1 MALWLLARTLTASKF
16 MPSLSDPIISINGL
30 GKKTSDRL
38 NQLGIHSLEH
48 LVFHLPRR
56 YQDKT
61 SITPL
66 SRANVNDEI
75 LIELTIDRIEVV
87 PSRQRQLLCYLSDNQ
102 NHRILLRFF
111 HFTQY
116 QKQALIRGETI
127 QCFGEIKIGRQGLE
141 MHHPEYRVISQ
152 NQKPLLE
159 STLSPIY
166 PLCSGISQNKM
177 KQWVNYSLEVLQIS
191 QLDDY
196 FEKIT
201 QQSMPSLK
209 SSLMLLHHPEKNEDL
224 SKIESFK
231 HISQQRLIIE
241 ELATNQLN
249 LLKTKKARKSK
260 KTNAFKIQDSLSNKL
275 LGSLDFDLTN
285 SQSRCIK
292 EINEDLSSSEPML
305 RLLQGDVG
313 SGKTIVAVFALI
325 QAVENNFQAVIM
337 APTEILARQHLQ
349 NFTDYLKPLNI
360 QIAYLSG
367 SQNPQERREHLDFIE
382 SGEAKVV
389 VGTHALFQES
399 VNFENLSLVIIDEQ
413 HKFGVHQRLSLS
425 KKANKTPHQLVM
437 TATPIPRSL
446 TMSAYADLDTSV
458 IDELPPG
465 RQAVETI
472 ALSNSRRDEL
482 IEKIKKISDEG
493 RQIYWVCT
501 LIEESEVLRAES
513 AEKTFNYLTDN
524 LKDLTVVMIHGK
536 RTKSEKEMIMR
547 DFEKGKI
554 NLLVATTVIEVGV
567 NVPNASL
574 MIVENSERL
583 GLAQL
588 HQLRGRVGRG
598 SEKSICILMYQS
610 PLSDN
615 AKERLDILRQSND
628 GFMIAQKDLELR
640 GPGEILGTQQ
650 TGIASMKIAN
660 IVRDTYLLKEAGY
673 YSSKMLEASEDSQ
686 NAMISRWI
694 DDEKTHYF
702 DA

>member
-1 MALWLLARTLTASKF
+1 MSA
-16 MPSLSDPIISINGL
+16 LSDPIISISGL

-38 NQLGIHSLEH
+38 NQLGIHTLEH
-48 LVFHLPRR
+48 LVFHLPSR

-61 SITPL
+61 TITPL
-66 SRANVNDEI
+66 SKVSVSDEV
-75 LIELTIDRIEVV
+75 LIECSIERIEVA

-102 NHRILLRFF
+102 NQRILLRFF
-111 HFTQY
+111 HFNQY
-116 QKQALIRGETI
+116 QKQALIRGETL

-141 MHHPEYRVISQ
+141 MHHPEYRIVSQ
-152 NQKPLLE
+152 NQTPLLE
-159 STLSPIY
+159 STLTPIY

-177 KQWVNYSLEVLQIS
+177 KQWINQSLEVLKTS
-191 QLDDY
+191 LLDDY

-201 QQSMPSLK
+201 YNALPSLK
-209 SSLMLLHHPEKNEDL
+209 ASLFLLHHPNKNENL
-224 SKIESFK
+224 TQIETFK

-241 ELATNQLN
+241 ELATHQLS
-249 LLKTKKARKSK
+249 LLKTKRARKRRT
-260 KTNAFKIQDSLSNKL
+260 TNQFAIKNNLSNNL
-275 LGSLDFDLTN
+275 LNSLEFNLTAA
-285 SQSRCIK
+285 QSRCIK
-292 EINEDLSSSEPML
+292 EIHEDLSNTEPML

-313 SGKTIVAVFALI
+313 SGKTIVAVFSLI
-325 QAVENNFQAVIM
+325 QAVENDFQTAVM

-367 SQNPQERREHLDFIE
+367 SQNTQERREQLELIE
-382 SGEAKVV
+382 TGKAKVII
-389 VGTHALFQES
+389 GTHALFQEN

-413 HKFGVHQRLSLS
+413 HKFGVHQRLSLTQ
-425 KKANKTPHQLVM
+425 KAKKTPHQLVM

-465 RQAVETI
+465 RQPVETV

-482 IEKIKKISDEG
+482 IGKIRKISDEG

-501 LIEESEVLRAES
+501 LIEESDALRAES
-513 AEKTFNYLTDN
+513 AEKTFNYLSSN
-524 LKDLTVVMIHGK
+524 LEDLKVVMIHG
-536 RTKSEKEMIMR
+536 RLTKPEKDAIMSA
-547 DFEKGKI
+547 FAQGNI

-615 AKERLDILRQSND
+615 AKQRLEVLRQSND

-660 IVRDTYLLKEAGY
+660 IVMDAYLLKEASY
-673 YSSKMLEASEDSQ
+673 YSSKMLEANEESQ
-686 NAMISRWI
+686 NALIDRWI
-694 DDEKTHYF
+694 DEEKTHYF

>member
-1 MALWLLARTLTASKF
+1 
-16 MPSLSDPIISINGL
+16 MPSISDPIISIKGL

-38 NQLGIHSLEH
+38 NQLGIHTLEH
-48 LVFHLPRR
+48 LVFHLPTR

-66 SRANVNDEI
+66 SDAGIHDEI
-75 LIELTIDRIEVV
+75 LIEATIDRIEVI

-111 HFTQY
+111 HFNQY
-116 QKQALIRGETI
+116 QKQALIRGETM
-127 QCFGEIKIGRQGLE
+127 QCFGEIKIGRKGLE
-141 MHHPEYRVISQ
+141 MHHPEYRIITQ
-152 NQKPLLE
+152 NQSPLLE
-159 STLSPIY
+159 PTLTPIY

-177 KQWVNYSLEVLQIS
+177 KQWVNYSLEVLKIS

-209 SSLMLLHHPEKNEDL
+209 SSLMLLHHPEKDEDL

-241 ELATNQLN
+241 ELATHRLS
-249 LLKTKKARKSK
+249 LLKTKKARKGK
-260 KTNAFKIQDSLSNKL
+260 KTNAFILNNTLSDKL
-275 LGSLDFDLTN
+275 LNSIDFNLTN
-285 SQSRCIK
+285 AQSRCIK
-292 EINEDLSSSEPML
+292 EINDDLASSEPML

-325 QAVENNFQAVIM
+325 QAVENNFQAAIM

-349 NFTDYLKPLNI
+349 NFTQYLESLNI

-367 SQNPQERREHLDFIE
+367 SQNTQERREQISLIE
-382 SGEAKVV
+382 SGEAKIVI
-389 VGTHALFQES
+389 GTHALFQES
-399 VNFENLSLVIIDEQ
+399 VSFKDLSLVIIDEQ
-413 HKFGVHQRLSLS
+413 HKFGVHQRLSLT
-425 KKANKTPHQLVM
+425 KKANNTPHQLVM

-446 TMSAYADLDTSV
+446 TMSAYADLDTSI

-472 ALSNSRRDEL
+472 ALSNLRRDEL
-482 IEKIKKISDEG
+482 ISKIRKISNEG

-501 LIEESEVLRAES
+501 LIEESEALRAES
-513 AEKTFNYLTDN
+513 AEQTFKYLKDH
-524 LKDLTVVMIHGK
+524 LKDLTVVMIHG
-536 RTKSEKEMIMR
+536 RLTKAEKESIMK
-547 DFEKGKI
+547 DFENGRI

-574 MIVENSERL
+574 MIVENAERL

-610 PLSDN
+610 PLSDY

-660 IVRDTYLLKEAGY
+660 IVRDAYLLKEAGY
-673 YSSKMLEASEDSQ
+673 YSSKMLEARLESQ
-686 NAMISRWI
+686 NALINRWI
-694 DDEKTHYF
+694 DEEKTHYF

>member
-1 MALWLLARTLTASKF
+1 
-16 MPSLSDPIISINGL
+16 MPSISDPIISIKGL

-38 NQLGIHSLEH
+38 NQLGIHTLEH
-48 LVFHLPRR
+48 LVFHLPSR

-66 SRANVNDEI
+66 SDARINDEI
-75 LIELTIDRIEVV
+75 LIEATIDRIEVI
-87 PSRQRQLLCYLSDNQ
+87 PLRQRQLLCYLSDQQ

-116 QKQALIRGETI
+116 QKQALIRGESM
-127 QCFGEIKIGRQGLE
+127 QCFGEIKIGRKGLE
-141 MHHPEYRVISQ
+141 MHHPEYRITSQ
-152 NQKPLLE
+152 NQRPLLE
-159 STLSPIY
+159 QNLSPIY

-177 KQWVNYSLEVLQIS
+177 KQWINYSLEVLKIS

-201 QQSMPSLK
+201 QHSMPSLK

-224 SKIESFK
+224 SKIETFK

-241 ELATNQLN
+241 ELATHQLS
-249 LLKTKKARKSK
+249 LLKTKKARKGK
-260 KTNAFKIQDSLSNKL
+260 KTNAFKLKNTLSDKL
-275 LGSLDFDLTN
+275 LDSLDFKLTN
-285 SQSRCIK
+285 AQSSCIK
-292 EINEDLSSSEPML
+292 EINDDLASSEPML

-325 QAVENNFQAVIM
+325 QAVENNFQAAIM

-349 NFTDYLKPLNI
+349 NFTHYLESLDI

-367 SQNPQERREHLDFIE
+367 SQNTQERKEQLSLIE

-389 VGTHALFQES
+389 IGTHALFQES
-399 VNFENLSLVIIDEQ
+399 VSFKDLSLVIIDEQ
-413 HKFGVHQRLSLS
+413 HKFGVHQRLSLT
-425 KKANKTPHQLVM
+425 KKAQTTPHQLVM

-472 ALSNSRRDEL
+472 ALSNARREEL
-482 IEKIKKISDEG
+482 ITKIRKISDEG

-501 LIEESEVLRAES
+501 LIEESEALRAES
-513 AEKTFNYLTDN
+513 AEKTFTY
-524 LKDLTVVMIHGK
+524 LKDHLEELTVVMIHGK
-536 RTKSEKEMIMR
+536 LSKVEKESIMK
-547 DFEKGKI
+547 DFENGLI

-574 MIVENSERL
+574 MIVENAERL

-660 IVRDTYLLKEAGY
+660 IIRDAYLLKEAGY
-673 YSSKMLEASEDSQ
+673 YSSKMLEASLESQ
-686 NAMISRWI
+686 NALINRWI
-694 DDEKTHYF
+694 DEEKTHYF

>member
-1 MALWLLARTLTASKF
+1 
-16 MPSLSDPIISINGL
+16 MPSISDPIISIKGL

-38 NQLGIHSLEH
+38 NQLGIHTLEH
-48 LVFHLPRR
+48 LVFHLPTR

-66 SRANVNDEI
+66 SDAGIHDEI
-75 LIELTIDRIEVV
+75 LIEATIDRIEVI

-111 HFTQY
+111 HFNQY
-116 QKQALIRGETI
+116 QKQALVRGETM
-127 QCFGEIKIGRQGLE
+127 QCFGEIKIGRKGLE
-141 MHHPEYRVISQ
+141 MHHPEYRIITQ
-152 NQKPLLE
+152 NQSPLLE
-159 STLSPIY
+159 PTLTPIY

-177 KQWVNYSLEVLQIS
+177 KQWVNYSLEVLKIS

-209 SSLMLLHHPEKNEDL
+209 SSLMLLHHPEKDEDL

-241 ELATNQLN
+241 ELATHQLS
-249 LLKTKKARKSK
+249 LLKTKKARKGK
-260 KTNAFKIQDSLSNKL
+260 KTNAFILNNTLSDKL
-275 LGSLDFDLTN
+275 LNSIDFNLTN
-285 SQSRCIK
+285 AQSRCIK
-292 EINEDLSSSEPML
+292 EINDDLASSEPML

-313 SGKTIVAVFALI
+313 SGKTIVAVFALL
-325 QAVENNFQAVIM
+325 QAVENNFQAAIM

-349 NFTDYLKPLNI
+349 NFTQYLESLNI

-367 SQNPQERREHLDFIE
+367 SQNTQERREQISLIE
-382 SGEAKVV
+382 SGKAKVV
-389 VGTHALFQES
+389 IGTHALFQDS
-399 VNFENLSLVIIDEQ
+399 VNFKDLSLVIIDEQ
-413 HKFGVHQRLSLS
+413 HKFGVHQRLSLT
-425 KKANKTPHQLVM
+425 KKANNTPHQLVM

-446 TMSAYADLDTSV
+446 TMSAYADLDTSI

-472 ALSNSRRDEL
+472 ALSNLRRDEL
-482 IEKIKKISDEG
+482 ISKMRKISNEG

-513 AEKTFNYLTDN
+513 AEKTFKYLKEH
-524 LKDLTVVMIHGK
+524 LKDLTVVMIHG
-536 RTKSEKEMIMR
+536 RLTKAEKESIMK
-547 DFEKGKI
+547 DFENGRI

-574 MIVENSERL
+574 MIVENAERL

-610 PLSDN
+610 PLSDY

-660 IVRDTYLLKEAGY
+660 IVRDAYLLKEAGY
-673 YSSKMLEASEDSQ
+673 YSSKMLEARLESQ
-686 NAMISRWI
+686 NALINRWI
-694 DDEKTHYF
+694 DEEKTHYF

>member
-1 MALWLLARTLTASKF
+1 
-16 MPSLSDPIISINGL
+16 MPSISDPIISIKGL

-38 NQLGIHSLEH
+38 NQLGIHTLEH
-48 LVFHLPRR
+48 LVFHLPTR

-66 SRANVNDEI
+66 SDAGIHDEI
-75 LIELTIDRIEVV
+75 LIEATIDRIEVI

-111 HFTQY
+111 HFNQY
-116 QKQALIRGETI
+116 QKQALIRGETM
-127 QCFGEIKIGRQGLE
+127 QCFGEIKIGRKGLE
-141 MHHPEYRVISQ
+141 MHHPEYRIITQ
-152 NQKPLLE
+152 NQSPLLE
-159 STLSPIY
+159 PTLTPIY

-177 KQWVNYSLEVLQIS
+177 KQWVNYSLEVLKIS

-209 SSLMLLHHPEKNEDL
+209 SSLMLLHHPEKDEDL

-241 ELATNQLN
+241 ELATHRLS
-249 LLKTKKARKSK
+249 LLKTKKARKGK
-260 KTNAFKIQDSLSNKL
+260 KTNAFILNNTLSDQL
-275 LGSLDFDLTN
+275 LNSIDFNLTN
-285 SQSRCIK
+285 AQSRCIK
-292 EINEDLSSSEPML
+292 EINDDLASSEPML

-313 SGKTIVAVFALI
+313 SGKTIVAVFAIL
-325 QAVENNFQAVIM
+325 QAVENNFQAAIM

-349 NFTDYLKPLNI
+349 NFTQYLESLNI

-367 SQNPQERREHLDFIE
+367 SQNTQERREQISLIE
-382 SGEAKVV
+382 SGKAKVV
-389 VGTHALFQES
+389 IGTHALFQDS
-399 VNFENLSLVIIDEQ
+399 VNFKDLSLVIIDEQ
-413 HKFGVHQRLSLS
+413 HKFGVHQRLSLT
-425 KKANKTPHQLVM
+425 KKANNTPHQLVM

-446 TMSAYADLDTSV
+446 TMSAYADLDTSI

-472 ALSNSRRDEL
+472 ALSNLRRDEL
-482 IEKIKKISDEG
+482 ISKMRKISNEG

-501 LIEESEVLRAES
+501 LIEESEALRAES
-513 AEKTFNYLTDN
+513 AEKTFKYLKDH
-524 LKDLTVVMIHGK
+524 LKDLTVVMIHG
-536 RTKSEKEMIMR
+536 RLTKVEKESIMK
-547 DFEKGKI
+547 DFEKGRI

-574 MIVENSERL
+574 MIVENAERL

-610 PLSDN
+610 PLSDY

-660 IVRDTYLLKEAGY
+660 IVRDAYLLKEAGY
-673 YSSKMLEASEDSQ
+673 YSSKMLEARLESQ
-686 NAMISRWI
+686 NALINRWI
-694 DDEKTHYF
+694 DEEKTHYF

>member
-1 MALWLLARTLTASKF
+1 
-16 MPSLSDPIISINGL
+16 MPSLSDPIISISGL

-48 LVFHLPRR
+48 LLFHLPSR

-66 SRANVNDEI
+66 SSASVNDEI
-75 LIELTIDRIEVV
+75 LIEASIDRIEVI

-102 NHRILLRFF
+102 NHRVLLRFF

-116 QKQALIRGETI
+116 QKQALVRGETI

-141 MHHPEYRVISQ
+141 MHHPEYRIISQ
-152 NQKPLLE
+152 DQKPLFE
-159 STLSPIY
+159 PTLTPVY
-166 PLCSGISQNKM
+166 PLCAGVSQNKM
-177 KQWVNYSLEVLQIS
+177 KQWVNKALEVLKASVI
-191 QLDDY
+191 DDY

-201 QQSMPSLK
+201 NNTMPSLK
-209 SSLMLLHHPEKNEDL
+209 DSLFLLHHPNKDEDL
-224 SKIESFK
+224 LKIESFN

-241 ELATNQLN
+241 ELATHQLS
-249 LLKTKKARKSK
+249 LLKIKEARKSK
-260 KTNAFKIQDSLSNKL
+260 ESKPISIRSSLSNKL
-275 LGSLDFDLTN
+275 ISSLEFDLT
-285 SQSRCIK
+285 SAQSRCINQ
-292 EINEDLSSSEPML
+292 INEDLSTSEPML

-325 QAVENNFQAVIM
+325 QVAENNFQTAVM

-349 NFTDYLKPLNI
+349 NFTNYLSPLGI
-360 QIAYLSG
+360 QIAFLSG
-367 SQNPQERREHLDFIE
+367 SQNTQERKDNLSLIE
-382 SGEAKVV
+382 NGEAKVII
-389 VGTHALFQES
+389 GTHALFQEN
-399 VNFENLSLVIIDEQ
+399 VYFDDLALVIIDEQ

-425 KKANKTPHQLVM
+425 KKANVTPHQLVM

-446 TMSAYADLDTSV
+446 TMSAYADLDTSI

-465 RQAVETI
+465 RQTIETV
-472 ALSNSRRDEL
+472 ALSNARRDEL
-482 IEKIKKISDEG
+482 IEKIKQISKEG

-501 LIEESEVLRAES
+501 LIEESEALRAES
-513 AEKTFNYLTDN
+513 AEQTFTYLSDN
-524 LKDLTVVMIHGK
+524 LKDLKVVMIHG
-536 RTKSEKEMIMR
+536 RLTKLEKEIIMS
-547 DFEKGKI
+547 DFASGKT

-567 NVPNASL
+567 NIPNASL

-598 SEKSICILMYQS
+598 SEKSACVLLYQS
-610 PLSDN
+610 PLSQT

-628 GFMIAQKDLELR
+628 GFLIAQKDLELR

-660 IVRDTYLLKEAGY
+660 IVRDAYLLKQVGY
-673 YSSKMLEASEDSQ
+673 YSSKMLEAEHDSQ
-686 NAMISRWI
+686 NALISRWI
-694 DDEKTHYF
+694 DEEKTHYF

>member
-1 MALWLLARTLTASKF
+1 
-16 MPSLSDPIISINGL
+16 MPSLSDPIISISGL

-38 NQLGIHSLEH
+38 NQLGIHTLEH
-48 LVFHLPRR
+48 LLFHLPSR

-66 SRANVNDEI
+66 SSASVNDEI
-75 LIELTIDRIEVV
+75 LIEASIDRIEVI

-102 NHRILLRFF
+102 NHRVLLRFF

-116 QKQALIRGETI
+116 QKQALVRGETI

-141 MHHPEYRVISQ
+141 MHHPEYRIISQ
-152 NQKPLLE
+152 DQKPLFE
-159 STLSPIY
+159 PTLTPVY
-166 PLCSGISQNKM
+166 PLCAGVSQNKM
-177 KQWVNYSLEVLQIS
+177 KQWVNKALEVLKASVI
-191 QLDDY
+191 DDY

-201 QQSMPSLK
+201 NNTMPSLK
-209 SSLMLLHHPEKNEDL
+209 DSLFLLHHPNKDEDL
-224 SKIESFK
+224 LKIESFN

-241 ELATNQLN
+241 ELATHQLS
-249 LLKTKKARKSK
+249 LLKIKEARKSK
-260 KTNAFKIQDSLSNKL
+260 ESKPISIRSSLSNKL
-275 LGSLDFDLTN
+275 ISSLEFDLT
-285 SQSRCIK
+285 SAQSRCINQ
-292 EINEDLSSSEPML
+292 INEDLSTSEPML

-325 QAVENNFQAVIM
+325 QAAENNFQTAVM

-349 NFTDYLKPLNI
+349 NFTNYLSPLGI
-360 QIAYLSG
+360 QIAFLSG
-367 SQNPQERREHLDFIE
+367 SQNTQERKDNLSLIE
-382 SGEAKVV
+382 NGKAKVII
-389 VGTHALFQES
+389 GTHALFQEN
-399 VNFENLSLVIIDEQ
+399 VYFDDLALVIIDEQ

-425 KKANKTPHQLVM
+425 KKANVTPHQLVM

-446 TMSAYADLDTSV
+446 TMSAYADLDTSI

-465 RQAVETI
+465 RQTIETV
-472 ALSNSRRDEL
+472 ALSNARRDEL
-482 IEKIKKISDEG
+482 IEKIKQISKEG

-501 LIEESEVLRAES
+501 LIEESEALRAES
-513 AEKTFNYLTDN
+513 AEKTFAYLSDN
-524 LKDLTVVMIHGK
+524 LKDLKVVMIHG
-536 RTKSEKEMIMR
+536 RLTKSEKEIIMS
-547 DFEKGKI
+547 DFASGKT

-598 SEKSICILMYQS
+598 SEKSACVLLYQS
-610 PLSDN
+610 PLSQT

-628 GFMIAQKDLELR
+628 GFLIAQKDLELR

-660 IVRDTYLLKEAGY
+660 IVRDAYLLKQVGF
-673 YSSKMLEASEDSQ
+673 YSSKMLEAAHDSQ
-686 NAMISRWI
+686 NALMSRWI
-694 DDEKTHYF
+694 DEEKTHYF

>member
-1 MALWLLARTLTASKF
+1 MSE
-16 MPSLSDPIISINGL
+16 LSDPIISISGL

-38 NQLGIHSLEH
+38 NQLGIHTLEH
-48 LVFHLPRR
+48 LVFHLPKR

-61 SITPL
+61 TITPL
-66 SRANVNDEI
+66 SEVSVNDEV
-75 LIELTIDRIEVV
+75 LIECSIDQIEVV
-87 PSRQRQLLCYLSDNQ
+87 PSRQKQLLCYLSDDQNQ
-102 NHRILLRFF
+102 RILLRFF
-111 HFTQY
+111 HFSQY

-141 MHHPEYRVISQ
+141 MHHPEYRNISK
-152 NQKPLLE
+152 NQTPLLE
-159 STLSPIY
+159 STLTPIY

-177 KQWVNYSLEVLQIS
+177 KQWVNQSLEVLKMS
-191 QLDDY
+191 LLDDH
-196 FEKIT
+196 FEKLT
-201 QQSMPSLK
+201 YNSMPSLK
-209 SSLMLLHHPEKNEDL
+209 ESLFLLHHPNKNENL
-224 SKIESFK
+224 NQIEAFK

-241 ELATNQLN
+241 ELATHQLS

-260 KTNAFKIQDSLSNKL
+260 ITNKFQIKNTLQKTL
-275 LGSLDFDLTN
+275 LHSLDFDLTEA
-285 SQSRCIK
+285 QSRCVR
-292 EINEDLSSSEPML
+292 EIYEDLSNTEPML

-313 SGKTIVAVFALI
+313 SGKTIVAIFTLI
-325 QAVENNFQAVIM
+325 QAVENSFQTAVM

-349 NFTDYLKPLNI
+349 NFTDYLDPLNI

-367 SQNPQERREHLDFIE
+367 SQNTQERREQLELIE
-382 SGEAKVV
+382 SGNAKVII
-389 VGTHALFQES
+389 GTHALFQES
-399 VNFENLSLVIIDEQ
+399 VNFKNLALVIIDEQ

-425 KKANKTPHQLVM
+425 QKAKKIPHQLVM

-465 RQAVETI
+465 RQPVETV

-482 IEKIKKISDEG
+482 IGKIRKISDEG

-501 LIEESEVLRAES
+501 LIEESEALRAES
-513 AEKTFNYLTDN
+513 AEKTYNYLASN
-524 LKDLTVVMIHGK
+524 LEDLKVVMIHG
-536 RTKSEKEMIMR
+536 RLTKSEKEAIMK
-547 DFEKGKI
+547 DFEHGKI

-615 AKERLDILRQSND
+615 AIQRLEVLRQSND

-660 IVRDTYLLKEAGY
+660 IVRDAYLLKEASY
-673 YSSKMLEASEDSQ
+673 YSSKMLEASEENQ
-686 NAMISRWI
+686 NALINRWI
-694 DDEKTHYF
+694 DEEKTHYF

>member
-1 MALWLLARTLTASKF
+1 
-16 MPSLSDPIISINGL
+16 MPSLSDPIISISGL

-48 LVFHLPRR
+48 LLFHLPSR

-66 SRANVNDEI
+66 SSASVNDEI
-75 LIELTIDRIEVV
+75 LIEASIDRIEVI

-102 NHRILLRFF
+102 NHRVLLRFF

-116 QKQALIRGETI
+116 QKQALVRGETI

-141 MHHPEYRVISQ
+141 MHHPEYRIISQ
-152 NQKPLLE
+152 DQKPLFE
-159 STLSPIY
+159 PTLTPVY
-166 PLCSGISQNKM
+166 PLCAGVSQNKM
-177 KQWVNYSLEVLQIS
+177 KQWVNKALEVLKASVI
-191 QLDDY
+191 DDY

-201 QQSMPSLK
+201 NNTMPSLK
-209 SSLMLLHHPEKNEDL
+209 DSLFLLHHPNKDEDL
-224 SKIESFK
+224 LKIESFN

-241 ELATNQLN
+241 ELATHQLS
-249 LLKTKKARKSK
+249 LLKIKEARKSK
-260 KTNAFKIQDSLSNKL
+260 ESKPISIRSSLSNKL
-275 LGSLDFDLTN
+275 ISSLEFDLT
-285 SQSRCIK
+285 SAQSRCINQ
-292 EINEDLSSSEPML
+292 INEDLSTSEPML

-325 QAVENNFQAVIM
+325 QVAENNFQTAVM

-349 NFTDYLKPLNI
+349 NFTNYLSPLGI
-360 QIAYLSG
+360 QIAFLSG
-367 SQNPQERREHLDFIE
+367 SQNTQERKDNLSLIE
-382 SGEAKVV
+382 NGKAKVII
-389 VGTHALFQES
+389 GTHALFQEN
-399 VNFENLSLVIIDEQ
+399 VYFDDLALVIIDEQ

-425 KKANKTPHQLVM
+425 KKANVTPHQLVM

-446 TMSAYADLDTSV
+446 TMSAYADLDTSI

-465 RQAVETI
+465 RQTIETV
-472 ALSNSRRDEL
+472 ALSNARRDEL
-482 IEKIKKISDEG
+482 IEKIKQISKEG

-501 LIEESEVLRAES
+501 LIEESEALRAES
-513 AEKTFNYLTDN
+513 AEQTFAYLSDN
-524 LKDLTVVMIHGK
+524 LKDLKVVMIHG
-536 RTKSEKEMIMR
+536 RLTKLEKEIIMS
-547 DFEKGKI
+547 DFASGKT

-598 SEKSICILMYQS
+598 SEKSACVLLYQS
-610 PLSDN
+610 PLSQT

-628 GFMIAQKDLELR
+628 GFLIAQKDLELR

-660 IVRDTYLLKEAGY
+660 IVRDAYLLKQVGY
-673 YSSKMLEASEDSQ
+673 YSSKMLEAEHDSQ
-686 NAMISRWI
+686 NALISRWI
-694 DDEKTHYF
+694 DEEKTHYF

>member
-1 MALWLLARTLTASKF
+1 
-16 MPSLSDPIISINGL
+16 MPSLSDPIISISGL
-30 GKKTSDRL
+30 GQKTSDRL
-38 NQLGIHSLEH
+38 NQLGIHTLEH
-48 LVFHLPRR
+48 LLFHLPSR

-61 SITPL
+61 TITPL
-66 SRANVNDEI
+66 SSASVEDEI
-75 LIELTIDRIEVV
+75 LIEVSIDRIEVI

-102 NHRILLRFF
+102 NQRVLLRFF

-116 QKQALIRGETI
+116 QKQALVRGETI

-141 MHHPEYRVISQ
+141 MHHPEYRIISQ
-152 NQKPLLE
+152 DQKPLLE
-159 STLSPIY
+159 STLTPVY
-166 PLCSGISQNKM
+166 PLCAGVSQNKM
-177 KQWVNYSLEVLQIS
+177 KQWVNNALDVLKASVI
-191 QLDDY
+191 DDY

-201 QQSMPSLK
+201 QSAMPSLK
-209 SSLMLLHHPEKNEDL
+209 DSLFLLHHPNKDEDL
-224 SKIESFK
+224 SKIEAFK

-241 ELATNQLN
+241 ELAAHQLS
-249 LLKTKKARKSK
+249 LLKIKEARKSK
-260 KTNAFKIQDSLSNKL
+260 ESKTFSIKSTLSNKL
-275 LGSLDFDLTN
+275 ISSLEFDLT
-285 SQSRCIK
+285 SAQSRCISQ
-292 EINEDLSSSEPML
+292 INEDLSTSEPMH

-325 QAVENNFQAVIM
+325 QAAENNFQTAVM

-349 NFTDYLKPLNI
+349 NFSNYLSPLGI
-360 QIAYLSG
+360 QIAFLSG
-367 SQNPQERREHLDFIE
+367 SQNTQERKENLSLIE
-382 SGEAKVV
+382 NGQAKVII
-389 VGTHALFQES
+389 GTHALFQEN
-399 VNFENLSLVIIDEQ
+399 VYFEDLALVIIDEQ

-425 KKANKTPHQLVM
+425 KKASLTPHQLVM

-465 RQAVETI
+465 RQKIETV
-472 ALSNSRRDEL
+472 ALSNARRDEL
-482 IEKIKKISDEG
+482 ITKIKQISKEG

-513 AEKTFNYLTDN
+513 AEKTFTYLTDN
-524 LKDLTVVMIHGK
+524 LKDLKVVMIHG
-536 RTKSEKEMIMR
+536 RLTKSEKEIIMS
-547 DFEKGKI
+547 DFSTGKT

-574 MIVENSERL
+574 MIVENAERL

-598 SEKSICILMYQS
+598 SEKSACVLLYQS
-610 PLSDN
+610 PLSQT

-628 GFMIAQKDLELR
+628 GFLIAQKDLELR

-660 IVRDTYLLKEAGY
+660 IVRDAYLLKQVGY
-673 YSSKMLEASEDSQ
+673 YSSKMLEAEHNSQ
-686 NAMISRWI
+686 NALMTRWI

>member
-1 MALWLLARTLTASKF
+1 
-16 MPSLSDPIISINGL
+16 MPSISDPIISIKGL

-38 NQLGIHSLEH
+38 NQLGIHTLEH
-48 LVFHLPRR
+48 LVFHLPTR

-66 SRANVNDEI
+66 SDAGIHDEI
-75 LIELTIDRIEVV
+75 LIEATIDRIEVI

-111 HFTQY
+111 HFNQY
-116 QKQALIRGETI
+116 QKQALIRGETM
-127 QCFGEIKIGRQGLE
+127 QCFGEIKIGRKGLE
-141 MHHPEYRVISQ
+141 MHHPEYRIITQ
-152 NQKPLLE
+152 NQSPLLE
-159 STLSPIY
+159 PTLTPIY

-177 KQWVNYSLEVLQIS
+177 KQWVNYSLEVLKIS

-209 SSLMLLHHPEKNEDL
+209 SSLMLLHHPEKDEDL

-241 ELATNQLN
+241 ELATHRLS
-249 LLKTKKARKSK
+249 LLKTKKARKGK
-260 KTNAFKIQDSLSNKL
+260 KTNAFILNNTLSDKL
-275 LGSLDFDLTN
+275 LNSIDFNLTN
-285 SQSRCIK
+285 AQSRCIK
-292 EINEDLSSSEPML
+292 EINDDLASSEPML

-313 SGKTIVAVFALI
+313 SGKTIVAVFALL
-325 QAVENNFQAVIM
+325 QAVENNFQAAIM

-349 NFTDYLKPLNI
+349 NFTQYLESLNI

-367 SQNPQERREHLDFIE
+367 SQNTQERREQISLIE
-382 SGEAKVV
+382 SGKAKVV
-389 VGTHALFQES
+389 IGTHALFQDS
-399 VNFENLSLVIIDEQ
+399 VNFKDLSLVIIDEQ
-413 HKFGVHQRLSLS
+413 HKFGVHQRLSLT
-425 KKANKTPHQLVM
+425 KKANNTPHQLVM

-446 TMSAYADLDTSV
+446 TMSAYADLDTSI

-472 ALSNSRRDEL
+472 ALSNLRRDEL
-482 IEKIKKISDEG
+482 ISKIRKISNEG

-501 LIEESEVLRAES
+501 LIEESEALRAES
-513 AEKTFNYLTDN
+513 AEKTFKYLKDH
-524 LKDLTVVMIHGK
+524 LKDLTVVMIHG
-536 RTKSEKEMIMR
+536 RLTKVEKESIMK
-547 DFEKGKI
+547 DFENGRI

-574 MIVENSERL
+574 MIVENAERL

-610 PLSDN
+610 PLSDY

-660 IVRDTYLLKEAGY
+660 IVRDAYLLKEAGY
-673 YSSKMLEASEDSQ
+673 YSSKMLEARLESQ
-686 NAMISRWI
+686 NALINRWI
-694 DDEKTHYF
+694 DEEKTHYF

>member
-1 MALWLLARTLTASKF
+1 
-16 MPSLSDPIISINGL
+16 MPSLSDPIISISGL

-38 NQLGIHSLEH
+38 NQLGIHTLEH
-48 LVFHLPRR
+48 LLFHLPSR

-66 SRANVNDEI
+66 STASLDDEI
-75 LIELTIDRIEVV
+75 LIEASIDRIEVI

-102 NHRILLRFF
+102 NHRVLLRFF

-116 QKQALIRGETI
+116 QKQALVRGETI

-141 MHHPEYRVISQ
+141 MHHPEYRIISQ
-152 NQKPLLE
+152 DQKPLFE
-159 STLSPIY
+159 PTLTPVY
-166 PLCSGISQNKM
+166 PLCAGVSQNKM
-177 KQWVNYSLEVLQIS
+177 KQWVNKALEVLKASVI
-191 QLDDY
+191 DDY

-201 QQSMPSLK
+201 NNTMPSLK
-209 SSLMLLHHPEKNEDL
+209 DSLFLLHHPNKDEDL
-224 SKIESFK
+224 LKIESFN

-241 ELATNQLN
+241 ELATHQLS
-249 LLKTKKARKSK
+249 LLKIKEARKSK
-260 KTNAFKIQDSLSNKL
+260 ESKPISIRSSLSNKL
-275 LGSLDFDLTN
+275 ISSLEFDLT
-285 SQSRCIK
+285 SAQSRCINQ
-292 EINEDLSSSEPML
+292 INEDLSTSEPML

-325 QAVENNFQAVIM
+325 QAVENNFQTAVM

-349 NFTDYLKPLNI
+349 NFTNYLSPLGI
-360 QIAYLSG
+360 QIAFLSG
-367 SQNPQERREHLDFIE
+367 SQNTQERKDNLSLIE
-382 SGEAKVV
+382 NGKAKVII
-389 VGTHALFQES
+389 GTHALFQEN
-399 VNFENLSLVIIDEQ
+399 VYFDDLALVIIDEQ

-425 KKANKTPHQLVM
+425 KKANVTPHQLVM

-446 TMSAYADLDTSV
+446 TMSAYADLDTSI

-465 RQAVETI
+465 RQTIETV
-472 ALSNSRRDEL
+472 ALSNARRDEL
-482 IEKIKKISDEG
+482 IEKIKQISKEG

-501 LIEESEVLRAES
+501 LIEESEDLRAES
-513 AEKTFNYLTDN
+513 AEKTFAYLSDN
-524 LKDLTVVMIHGK
+524 LKDLKVVMIHG
-536 RTKSEKEMIMR
+536 RLTKSEKEIIMS
-547 DFEKGKI
+547 DFASGKT

-598 SEKSICILMYQS
+598 SEKSACVLLYQS
-610 PLSDN
+610 PLSQT

-628 GFMIAQKDLELR
+628 GFLIAQKDLELR

-660 IVRDTYLLKEAGY
+660 IVRDAYLLKQVGF
-673 YSSKMLEASEDSQ
+673 YSSKMLEAEHDSQ
-686 NAMISRWI
+686 NALMSRWI
-694 DDEKTHYF
+694 DEEKTHYF

>member
-1 MALWLLARTLTASKF
+1 
-16 MPSLSDPIISINGL
+16 MPSISDPIISIKGL

-38 NQLGIHSLEH
+38 NQLGIHTLEH
-48 LVFHLPRR
+48 LVFHLPSR

-66 SRANVNDEI
+66 SDARINDEI
-75 LIELTIDRIEVV
+75 LIEATIDRIEVI
-87 PSRQRQLLCYLSDNQ
+87 PSRQRQLLCYLSDQQ

-116 QKQALIRGETI
+116 QKQALIRGESM
-127 QCFGEIKIGRQGLE
+127 QCFGEIKIGRKGLE
-141 MHHPEYRVISQ
+141 MHHPEYRITSQ
-152 NQKPLLE
+152 NQRPLLE
-159 STLSPIY
+159 PNLSPIY

-177 KQWVNYSLEVLQIS
+177 KQWINYSLEVLKIS

-201 QQSMPSLK
+201 QHSMPSLK

-224 SKIESFK
+224 SKIETFK

-241 ELATNQLN
+241 ELATHQLS
-249 LLKTKKARKSK
+249 LLKTKKARKGK
-260 KTNAFKIQDSLSNKL
+260 KTNAFKLKNTLSDKL
-275 LGSLDFDLTN
+275 LDSLDFKLTN
-285 SQSRCIK
+285 AQSNCIK
-292 EINEDLSSSEPML
+292 EINDDLASSEPML

-325 QAVENNFQAVIM
+325 QAVENNFQAAIM

-349 NFTDYLKPLNI
+349 NFTHYLESLDI

-367 SQNPQERREHLDFIE
+367 SQNTQERKEQLSLIE

-389 VGTHALFQES
+389 IGTHALFQES
-399 VNFENLSLVIIDEQ
+399 VSFKDLSLVIIDEQ
-413 HKFGVHQRLSLS
+413 HKFGVHQRLSLT
-425 KKANKTPHQLVM
+425 KKAQTTPHQLVM

-472 ALSNSRRDEL
+472 ALSNARREEL
-482 IEKIKKISDEG
+482 ITKIRKISDEG

-501 LIEESEVLRAES
+501 LIEESEALRAES
-513 AEKTFNYLTDN
+513 AEKTFTYLKDH
-524 LKDLTVVMIHGK
+524 LEDLTVVMIHGK
-536 RTKSEKEMIMR
+536 LSNAEKEGIMK
-547 DFEKGKI
+547 DFENGVI

-574 MIVENSERL
+574 MIVENAERL

-610 PLSDN
+610 PLSVN

-660 IVRDTYLLKEAGY
+660 IIRDAYLLKEAGY
-673 YSSKMLEASEDSQ
+673 YSSKMLEASLESQ
-686 NAMISRWI
+686 NALINRWI
-694 DDEKTHYF
+694 DEEKTHYF

>member
-1 MALWLLARTLTASKF
+1 
-16 MPSLSDPIISINGL
+16 MPSLSDPIISISGL
-30 GKKTSDRL
+30 GQKTSDRL
-38 NQLGIHSLEH
+38 NQLGIHTLEH
-48 LVFHLPRR
+48 LLFHLPSR

-61 SITPL
+61 TITPL
-66 SRANVNDEI
+66 SSASVEDEI
-75 LIELTIDRIEVV
+75 LIEVSIDRIEVI

-102 NHRILLRFF
+102 NQRVLLRFF

-116 QKQALIRGETI
+116 QKQALVRGETI

-141 MHHPEYRVISQ
+141 MHHPEYRIISQ
-152 NQKPLLE
+152 DQKPLLE
-159 STLSPIY
+159 STLTPVY
-166 PLCSGISQNKM
+166 PLCAGVSQNKM
-177 KQWVNYSLEVLQIS
+177 KQWVNNALDVLKASVI
-191 QLDDY
+191 DDY

-201 QQSMPSLK
+201 QSAMPSLK
-209 SSLMLLHHPEKNEDL
+209 DSLFLLHHPNKDEDL
-224 SKIESFK
+224 SKIAAFN

-241 ELATNQLN
+241 ELAAHQLS
-249 LLKTKKARKSK
+249 LLKIKEARKSK
-260 KTNAFKIQDSLSNKL
+260 ESKTFSIKSTLSNKL
-275 LGSLDFDLTN
+275 INSLEFDLT
-285 SQSRCIK
+285 SAQSRCINQ
-292 EINEDLSSSEPML
+292 INEDLSTSEPMH

-325 QAVENNFQAVIM
+325 QAAENNFQTAVM

-349 NFTDYLKPLNI
+349 NFSNYLSPLGI
-360 QIAYLSG
+360 QIAFLSG
-367 SQNPQERREHLDFIE
+367 SQNTQERKENLSLIE
-382 SGEAKVV
+382 NGQAKVII
-389 VGTHALFQES
+389 GTHALFQEN
-399 VNFENLSLVIIDEQ
+399 VYFEDLALVIIDEQ

-425 KKANKTPHQLVM
+425 KKASLTPHQLVM

-465 RQAVETI
+465 RQTIETV
-472 ALSNSRRDEL
+472 ALSNARRDEL
-482 IEKIKKISDEG
+482 ITKIKQISKEG

-513 AEKTFNYLTDN
+513 AEKTFTYLTDN
-524 LKDLTVVMIHGK
+524 LKDLKVVMIHG
-536 RTKSEKEMIMR
+536 RLTKSEKEIIMS
-547 DFEKGKI
+547 DFSTGKT

-574 MIVENSERL
+574 MIVENAERL

-598 SEKSICILMYQS
+598 SEKSACVLLYQS
-610 PLSDN
+610 PLSQT

-628 GFMIAQKDLELR
+628 GFLIAQKDLELR

-660 IVRDTYLLKEAGY
+660 IVRDAYLLKQVGY
-673 YSSKMLEASEDSQ
+673 YSSKMLEAEHNSQ
-686 NAMISRWI
+686 NALMTRWI

>member
-1 MALWLLARTLTASKF
+1 
-16 MPSLSDPIISINGL
+16 MPSLSDPIISISGL

-48 LVFHLPRR
+48 LLFHLPSR

-66 SRANVNDEI
+66 SSASVNDEI
-75 LIELTIDRIEVV
+75 LIEASIDRIEVI

-102 NHRILLRFF
+102 NHRVLLRFF

-116 QKQALIRGETI
+116 QKQALVRGETI

-141 MHHPEYRVISQ
+141 MHHPEYRIISQ
-152 NQKPLLE
+152 DQKPLFE
-159 STLSPIY
+159 PTLTPVY
-166 PLCSGISQNKM
+166 PLCAGVSQNKM
-177 KQWVNYSLEVLQIS
+177 KQWVNKALEVLKASVI
-191 QLDDY
+191 DDY

-201 QQSMPSLK
+201 NNTMPSLK
-209 SSLMLLHHPEKNEDL
+209 DSLFLLHHPNKDEDL
-224 SKIESFK
+224 LKIESFN

-241 ELATNQLN
+241 ELATHQLS
-249 LLKTKKARKSK
+249 LLKIKEARKSK
-260 KTNAFKIQDSLSNKL
+260 ESKPISIRSSLSNKL
-275 LGSLDFDLTN
+275 ISSLEFDLT
-285 SQSRCIK
+285 SAQSRCINQ
-292 EINEDLSSSEPML
+292 INEDLSTSEPML

-325 QAVENNFQAVIM
+325 QAVENNFQTAVM

-349 NFTDYLKPLNI
+349 NFTNYLSPLGI
-360 QIAYLSG
+360 QIAFLSG
-367 SQNPQERREHLDFIE
+367 SQNTQERKDNLSLIE
-382 SGEAKVV
+382 NGKAKVII
-389 VGTHALFQES
+389 GTHALFQEN
-399 VNFENLSLVIIDEQ
+399 VYFDDLALVIIDEQ

-425 KKANKTPHQLVM
+425 KKANVTPHQLVM

-446 TMSAYADLDTSV
+446 TMSAYADLDTSI

-465 RQAVETI
+465 RQTIETV
-472 ALSNSRRDEL
+472 ALSNARRDEL
-482 IEKIKKISDEG
+482 IEKIKQISKEG

-501 LIEESEVLRAES
+501 LIEESEDLRAES
-513 AEKTFNYLTDN
+513 AEKTFAYLSDN
-524 LKDLTVVMIHGK
+524 LKDLKVVMIHG
-536 RTKSEKEMIMR
+536 RLTKSEKEIIMS
-547 DFEKGKI
+547 DFASGKT

-598 SEKSICILMYQS
+598 SEKSACVLLYQS
-610 PLSDN
+610 PLSQT

-628 GFMIAQKDLELR
+628 GFLIAQKDLELR

-660 IVRDTYLLKEAGY
+660 IVRDAYLLKQVGF
-673 YSSKMLEASEDSQ
+673 YSSKMLEAAHDSQ
-686 NAMISRWI
+686 NALMSRWI
-694 DDEKTHYF
+694 DEEKTHYF

>member
-1 MALWLLARTLTASKF
+1 
-16 MPSLSDPIISINGL
+16 MPSISDPIISIKGL

-38 NQLGIHSLEH
+38 NQLGIHTLEH
-48 LVFHLPRR
+48 LVFHLPTR

-66 SRANVNDEI
+66 SDAGIHDEI
-75 LIELTIDRIEVV
+75 LIEATIDRIEVI

-111 HFTQY
+111 HFNQY
-116 QKQALIRGETI
+116 QKQALIRGETM
-127 QCFGEIKIGRQGLE
+127 QCFGEIKIGRKGLE
-141 MHHPEYRVISQ
+141 MHHPEYRIITQ
-152 NQKPLLE
+152 NQSPLLE
-159 STLSPIY
+159 PTLTPIY

-177 KQWVNYSLEVLQIS
+177 KQWVNYSLEVLKIS

-209 SSLMLLHHPEKNEDL
+209 SSLMLLHHPEKDEDL

-241 ELATNQLN
+241 ELATHRLS
-249 LLKTKKARKSK
+249 LLKTKKARKGK
-260 KTNAFKIQDSLSNKL
+260 KTNAFILNNTLSDQL
-275 LGSLDFDLTN
+275 LNSIDFNLTN
-285 SQSRCIK
+285 AQSRCIK
-292 EINEDLSSSEPML
+292 EINDDLASSEPML

-313 SGKTIVAVFALI
+313 SGKTIVAVFALL
-325 QAVENNFQAVIM
+325 QAVENNFQAAIM

-349 NFTDYLKPLNI
+349 NFTQYLESLNI

-367 SQNPQERREHLDFIE
+367 SQNTQERRGQMSLIE
-382 SGEAKVV
+382 SGEAKIVI
-389 VGTHALFQES
+389 GTHALFQES
-399 VNFENLSLVIIDEQ
+399 VSFKELSLVIIDEQ
-413 HKFGVHQRLSLS
+413 HKFGVHQRLSLT
-425 KKANKTPHQLVM
+425 KKANNTPHQLVM

-446 TMSAYADLDTSV
+446 TMSAYADLDTSI

-472 ALSNSRRDEL
+472 ALSNLRRDEL
-482 IEKIKKISDEG
+482 ISKIRKISDEE

-501 LIEESEVLRAES
+501 LIEESEALRVES
-513 AEKTFNYLTDN
+513 AEQTFKYLKDH
-524 LKDLTVVMIHGK
+524 LKDLTVVMIHG
-536 RTKSEKEMIMR
+536 RLTKAEKESIMK
-547 DFEKGKI
+547 DFENGRI

-574 MIVENSERL
+574 MIVENAERL

-610 PLSDN
+610 PLSDY

-660 IVRDTYLLKEAGY
+660 IVRDAYLLKEAGY
-673 YSSKMLEASEDSQ
+673 YSSKMLEANLDSQ
-686 NAMISRWI
+686 NALINRWI
-694 DDEKTHYF
+694 DEEKTHYF

>member
-1 MALWLLARTLTASKF
+1 
-16 MPSLSDPIISINGL
+16 MPSLSDPIISISGL

-38 NQLGIHSLEH
+38 NQLGIHSVEH
-48 LVFHLPRR
+48 LLFHLPSR

-66 SRANVNDEI
+66 SSASVNDEI
-75 LIELTIDRIEVV
+75 LIEASIDRIEVI

-102 NHRILLRFF
+102 NHRVLLRFF

-116 QKQALIRGETI
+116 QKQALVRGETI

-141 MHHPEYRVISQ
+141 MHHPEYRIISQ
-152 NQKPLLE
+152 DQKPLFE
-159 STLSPIY
+159 PTLTPVY
-166 PLCSGISQNKM
+166 PLCAGVSQNKM
-177 KQWVNYSLEVLQIS
+177 KQWVNKALEVLKASVI
-191 QLDDY
+191 DDY

-201 QQSMPSLK
+201 NNTMPSLK
-209 SSLMLLHHPEKNEDL
+209 DSLFLLHHPNKDEDL
-224 SKIESFK
+224 LKIESFN

-241 ELATNQLN
+241 ELATHQLS
-249 LLKTKKARKSK
+249 LLKIKEARKSK
-260 KTNAFKIQDSLSNKL
+260 ESKPISIRSSLSNKL
-275 LGSLDFDLTN
+275 ISSLEFDLT
-285 SQSRCIK
+285 SAQSRCINQ
-292 EINEDLSSSEPML
+292 INEDLSTSEPML

-325 QAVENNFQAVIM
+325 QVAENNFQTAVM

-349 NFTDYLKPLNI
+349 NFTNYLSPLGI
-360 QIAYLSG
+360 QIAFLSG
-367 SQNPQERREHLDFIE
+367 SQNTQERKDNLSLIE
-382 SGEAKVV
+382 NGKAKVII
-389 VGTHALFQES
+389 GTHALFQEN
-399 VNFENLSLVIIDEQ
+399 VYFDDLALVIIDEQ

-425 KKANKTPHQLVM
+425 KKANVTPHQLVM

-446 TMSAYADLDTSV
+446 TMSAYADLDTSI

-465 RQAVETI
+465 RQTIETV
-472 ALSNSRRDEL
+472 ALSNARRDEL
-482 IEKIKKISDEG
+482 IEKIKQISKEG

-501 LIEESEVLRAES
+501 LIEESEALRAES
-513 AEKTFNYLTDN
+513 AEKTFTYLSDN
-524 LKDLTVVMIHGK
+524 LKDLKVVMIHG
-536 RTKSEKEMIMR
+536 RLTKLEKEIIKS
-547 DFEKGKI
+547 DFASGKT

-567 NVPNASL
+567 NIPNASL

-598 SEKSICILMYQS
+598 SEKSACVLLYQS
-610 PLSDN
+610 PLSQT

-628 GFMIAQKDLELR
+628 GFLIAQKDLELR

-660 IVRDTYLLKEAGY
+660 IVRDAYLLKQVGF
-673 YSSKMLEASEDSQ
+673 YSSKMLEAAHDSQ
-686 NAMISRWI
+686 NALMSRWI
-694 DDEKTHYF
+694 DEEKTHYF

>member
-1 MALWLLARTLTASKF
+1 
-16 MPSLSDPIISINGL
+16 MPSLSDPIISISGL
-30 GKKTSDRL
+30 GQKTSDRL
-38 NQLGIHSLEH
+38 NQLGIHTLEH
-48 LVFHLPRR
+48 LLFHLPSR

-61 SITPL
+61 TITPL
-66 SRANVNDEI
+66 SSASVEDEI
-75 LIELTIDRIEVV
+75 LIEVSIDRIEVI

-102 NHRILLRFF
+102 NQRVLLRFF

-116 QKQALIRGETI
+116 QKQALVRGETI

-141 MHHPEYRVISQ
+141 MHHPEYRIISQ
-152 NQKPLLE
+152 DQKPLLE
-159 STLSPIY
+159 STLTPVY
-166 PLCSGISQNKM
+166 PLCAGVSQNKM
-177 KQWVNYSLEVLQIS
+177 KQWVNNALDVLKASVI
-191 QLDDY
+191 DDY

-201 QQSMPSLK
+201 QSAMPSLK
-209 SSLMLLHHPEKNEDL
+209 DSLFLLHHPNKDEDL
-224 SKIESFK
+224 SKIEAFK

-241 ELATNQLN
+241 ELAAHQLS
-249 LLKTKKARKSK
+249 LLKIKEARKSK
-260 KTNAFKIQDSLSNKL
+260 ESKTFSIKSTLSNKL
-275 LGSLDFDLTN
+275 ISSLEFDLT
-285 SQSRCIK
+285 SAQTRCINQ
-292 EINEDLSSSEPML
+292 INEDLSTSEPMH

-325 QAVENNFQAVIM
+325 QAAENNFQTAVM

-349 NFTDYLKPLNI
+349 NFSNYLSPLGI
-360 QIAYLSG
+360 QIAFLSG
-367 SQNPQERREHLDFIE
+367 SQNTQERKENLSLIE
-382 SGEAKVV
+382 NGQAKVII
-389 VGTHALFQES
+389 GTHALFQEN
-399 VNFENLSLVIIDEQ
+399 VYFEDLALVIIDEQ

-425 KKANKTPHQLVM
+425 KKASLTPHQLVM

-465 RQAVETI
+465 RQTIETV
-472 ALSNSRRDEL
+472 ALSNARRDEL
-482 IEKIKKISDEG
+482 ITKIKQISKEG

-513 AEKTFNYLTDN
+513 AEKTFTYLTDN
-524 LKDLTVVMIHGK
+524 LKDLKVVMIHG
-536 RTKSEKEMIMR
+536 RLTKSEKEIIMS
-547 DFEKGKI
+547 DFSTGKT

-574 MIVENSERL
+574 MIVENAERL

-598 SEKSICILMYQS
+598 SEKSACVLLYQS
-610 PLSDN
+610 PLSQT

-628 GFMIAQKDLELR
+628 GFLIAQKDLELR

-660 IVRDTYLLKEAGY
+660 IVRDAYLLKQVGY
-673 YSSKMLEASEDSQ
+673 YSSKMLEAEHNSQ
-686 NAMISRWI
+686 NALMTRWI
-694 DDEKTHYF
+694 DEEKTHYF

>member
-1 MALWLLARTLTASKF
+1 MSE
-16 MPSLSDPIISINGL
+16 LSDPIISISGL
-30 GKKTSDRL
+30 GKKTSVRL
-38 NQLGIHSLEH
+38 NQLGIHTLEH
-48 LVFHLPRR
+48 LIFHLPKR

-61 SITPL
+61 TITPL
-66 SRANVNDEI
+66 SEVSVNDEV
-75 LIELTIDRIEVV
+75 LIECSIDQIEVV
-87 PSRQRQLLCYLSDNQ
+87 PSRQKQLLCYLSDDQNQ
-102 NHRILLRFF
+102 RILLRFF
-111 HFTQY
+111 HFSQY

-141 MHHPEYRVISQ
+141 MHHPEYRIVSQ
-152 NQKPLLE
+152 NQTPLLE
-159 STLSPIY
+159 STLTPIY

-177 KQWVNYSLEVLQIS
+177 KKWVNQSLEVLKMS
-191 QLDDY
+191 LLDDH
-196 FEKIT
+196 FEKLT
-201 QQSMPSLK
+201 YNSMPSLK
-209 SSLMLLHHPEKNEDL
+209 ESLFLLHHPNKNENL
-224 SKIESFK
+224 NQIEAFK

-241 ELATNQLN
+241 ELATHQLS

-260 KTNAFKIQDSLSNKL
+260 ITNKFQIKNTLQKTL
-275 LGSLDFDLTN
+275 LHSLDFDLTEA
-285 SQSRCIK
+285 QSRCVR
-292 EINEDLSSSEPML
+292 EIYEDLSNTEPML

-313 SGKTIVAVFALI
+313 SGKTIVAIFTLI
-325 QAVENNFQAVIM
+325 QAVENSFQTAVM

-349 NFTDYLKPLNI
+349 NFTEYLDPLNI

-367 SQNPQERREHLDFIE
+367 SQNTQERREQLELIE
-382 SGEAKVV
+382 SGNAKVII
-389 VGTHALFQES
+389 GTHALFQES
-399 VNFENLSLVIIDEQ
+399 VNFKNLALVIIDEQ

-425 KKANKTPHQLVM
+425 QKAKKIPHQLVM

-465 RQAVETI
+465 RQPVETV

-482 IEKIKKISDEG
+482 IGKIRKISDEG

-501 LIEESEVLRAES
+501 LIEESEALRAES
-513 AEKTFNYLTDN
+513 AEKTYNYLASN
-524 LKDLTVVMIHGK
+524 LEDLKVVMIHG
-536 RTKSEKEMIMR
+536 RLTKSEKEAIMK
-547 DFEKGKI
+547 DFEHGKI

-615 AKERLDILRQSND
+615 AIQRLEVLRQSND

-660 IVRDTYLLKEAGY
+660 IVRDAYLLKEASY
-673 YSSKMLEASEDSQ
+673 YSSKMLEASEENQ
-686 NAMISRWI
+686 NALINRWI
-694 DDEKTHYF
+694 DEEKTHYF

>member
-1 MALWLLARTLTASKF
+1 
-16 MPSLSDPIISINGL
+16 MPSISDPIISIKGL

-38 NQLGIHSLEH
+38 NQLGIHTLEH
-48 LVFHLPRR
+48 LVFHLPTR

-61 SITPL
+61 SITLL
-66 SRANVNDEI
+66 SDAGIHDEI
-75 LIELTIDRIEVV
+75 LIEATIDRIEVI
-87 PSRQRQLLCYLSDNQ
+87 PTRQRQLLCYLSDNQ

-111 HFTQY
+111 HFNQY
-116 QKQALIRGETI
+116 QKQALVRGETM
-127 QCFGEIKIGRQGLE
+127 QCFGEIKIGRKGLE
-141 MHHPEYRVISQ
+141 MHHPEYRIITQ
-152 NQKPLLE
+152 NQSQLLE
-159 STLSPIY
+159 PTLTPIY

-177 KQWVNYSLEVLQIS
+177 KQWVNYSLEVLKIS

-209 SSLMLLHHPEKNEDL
+209 SSLMLLHHPEKDEDL

-241 ELATNQLN
+241 ELASHRLS
-249 LLKTKKARKSK
+249 LLKTKKARKGK
-260 KTNAFKIQDSLSNKL
+260 KTNAFILNNTLSDKL
-275 LGSLDFDLTN
+275 LNSIDFNLTN
-285 SQSRCIK
+285 AQSRCIK
-292 EINEDLSSSEPML
+292 EINDDLASSEPML

-325 QAVENNFQAVIM
+325 QAVENNFQAAIM

-349 NFTDYLKPLNI
+349 NFTQYLESLNI

-367 SQNPQERREHLDFIE
+367 SQNIQERREQISLIE
-382 SGEAKVV
+382 SGKAKVV
-389 VGTHALFQES
+389 IGTHALFQDS
-399 VNFENLSLVIIDEQ
+399 VNFKDLSLVIIDEQ
-413 HKFGVHQRLSLS
+413 HKFGVHQRLSLT
-425 KKANKTPHQLVM
+425 KKANNTPHQLVM

-446 TMSAYADLDTSV
+446 TMSAYADLDTSI

-472 ALSNSRRDEL
+472 ALSNLRRDEL
-482 IEKIKKISDEG
+482 ISKMRKISNEG

-501 LIEESEVLRAES
+501 LIEESEALRAES
-513 AEKTFNYLTDN
+513 AEKTFKYLKDH
-524 LKDLTVVMIHGK
+524 LKDLTVVMIHG
-536 RTKSEKEMIMR
+536 RLTKVEKESIMK
-547 DFEKGKI
+547 DFENGRI

-574 MIVENSERL
+574 MIVENAERL

-610 PLSDN
+610 PLSDY

-660 IVRDTYLLKEAGY
+660 IVRDAYLLKEAGY
-673 YSSKMLEASEDSQ
+673 YSSKMLEARLESQ
-686 NAMISRWI
+686 NALINRWI
-694 DDEKTHYF
+694 DEEKTHYF

>member
-1 MALWLLARTLTASKF
+1 
-16 MPSLSDPIISINGL
+16 MPSISDPIISIKGL

-38 NQLGIHSLEH
+38 NQLGIHTLEH
-48 LVFHLPRR
+48 LVFHLPTR

-66 SRANVNDEI
+66 SDAGIHDEI
-75 LIELTIDRIEVV
+75 LIEATIDRIEVI

-111 HFTQY
+111 HFNQY
-116 QKQALIRGETI
+116 QKQALIRGETM
-127 QCFGEIKIGRQGLE
+127 QCFGEIKIGRKGLE
-141 MHHPEYRVISQ
+141 MHHPEYRIITQ
-152 NQKPLLE
+152 NQSPLLE
-159 STLSPIY
+159 PTLTPIY

-177 KQWVNYSLEVLQIS
+177 KQWVNYSLEVLKIS

-209 SSLMLLHHPEKNEDL
+209 SSLMLLHHPEKDEDL

-241 ELATNQLN
+241 ELASHRLS
-249 LLKTKKARKSK
+249 LLKTKKARKGK
-260 KTNAFKIQDSLSNKL
+260 KTNAFILNNTLSDQL
-275 LGSLDFDLTN
+275 LNSIDFNLTN
-285 SQSRCIK
+285 AQSRCIK
-292 EINEDLSSSEPML
+292 EINDDLASSEPML

-313 SGKTIVAVFALI
+313 SGKTIVAVFALL
-325 QAVENNFQAVIM
+325 QAVENNFQAAIM

-349 NFTDYLKPLNI
+349 NFTQYLESLNI

-367 SQNPQERREHLDFIE
+367 SQNTQERREQISLIE
-382 SGEAKVV
+382 SGKAKVV
-389 VGTHALFQES
+389 IGTHALFQDS
-399 VNFENLSLVIIDEQ
+399 VNFKDLSLVIIDEQ
-413 HKFGVHQRLSLS
+413 HKFGVHQRLSLT
-425 KKANKTPHQLVM
+425 KKANNTPHQLVM

-446 TMSAYADLDTSV
+446 TMSAYADLDTSI

-472 ALSNSRRDEL
+472 ALSNLRRDEL
-482 IEKIKKISDEG
+482 ISKMRKISNEG

-501 LIEESEVLRAES
+501 LIEESEALRAES
-513 AEKTFNYLTDN
+513 AEKTFKYLKDH
-524 LKDLTVVMIHGK
+524 LKDLTVVMIHG
-536 RTKSEKEMIMR
+536 RLTKVEKESIMK
-547 DFEKGKI
+547 DFENGRI

-574 MIVENSERL
+574 MIVENAERL

-610 PLSDN
+610 PLSDY

-660 IVRDTYLLKEAGY
+660 IVRDAYLLKEAGY
-673 YSSKMLEASEDSQ
+673 YSSKMLEARLESQ
-686 NAMISRWI
+686 NALINRWI
-694 DDEKTHYF
+694 DEEKTHYF